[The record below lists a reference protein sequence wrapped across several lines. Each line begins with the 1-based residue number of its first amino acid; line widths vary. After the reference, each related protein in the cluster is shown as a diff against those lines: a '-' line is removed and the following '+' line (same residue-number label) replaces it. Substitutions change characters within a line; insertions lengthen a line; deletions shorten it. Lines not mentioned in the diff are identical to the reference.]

1 MIKNPGELQSILTS
15 GLEAM
20 GLSTLQAPTGR
31 LLLFI
36 EELIRWNKVY
46 NLTAIRNPGD
56 MIYKHILDSLS
67 IAELVKSSRYV
78 LDVGT
83 GAGLP
88 GIPLALAL
96 PAAHFTLLDSN
107 QKKTRFVTHI
117 VGKLSLTNVQVV
129 CSRVEKFQ
137 PPRPYDLIVSRAYAS
152 LADFVTSTQ
161 HLREKDGRW
170 LAMKGNPPEAE
181 MNALNTEFTCT
192 SHSLKVPAQIGE
204 RHAIEIQTGLH

>member
-1 MIKNPGELQSILTS
+1 MIKNSGEFQSILTS

-20 GLSTLQAPTGR
+20 GLSTLQAPTDR

-46 NLTAIRNPGD
+46 NLTAIRNPDD

-67 IAELVKSSRYV
+67 IAERVKSRRYV

-96 PAAHFTLLDSN
+96 PATHFTLLDSN
-107 QKKTRFVTHI
+107 HKKTRFIIHI

-129 CSRVEKFQ
+129 CSRVEQFQ
-137 PPRPYDLIVSRAYAS
+137 PPYPYDLIVSRAYAS
-152 LADFVTSTQ
+152 LAGFVTSTQ
-161 HLREKDGRW
+161 HLCKKDGRW
-170 LAMKGNPPEAE
+170 LAMKGNRPEAE
-181 MNALNTEFTCT
+181 MNALNPEFMCT
-192 SHSLKVPAQIGE
+192 SHSLKVPARIGE
-204 RHAIEIQTGLH
+204 RHAIEIQTSLH